1 MTTTKI
7 TKITKKSRGIP
18 VRKSNHMATTL
29 TTHDAEVRAH
39 IAKALDWGDAHVT
52 FEKAVKDLRPELRGK
67 RPDGLP
73 YSAWQ
78 LLEHMRLTQHDILD
92 FCRNPKYAE
101 MEWPK
106 DYWPAGDAPPSA
118 GAWDESLASFRR
130 DRGALK
136 ELAGDTTIDLFAKIP
151 HGTGQT
157 YFREL
162 VLIID
167 HNAHHLGQLILVR
180 RLLGAWK

>member
-1 MTTTKI
+1 
-7 TKITKKSRGIP
+7 
-18 VRKSNHMATTL
+18 MATTL
-29 TTHDAEVRAH
+29 TTYDAEVRAH
-39 IAKALDWGDAHVT
+39 IEKALDWGDAHVT
-52 FEKAVKDLRPELRGK
+52 FEGAVEDLRPELRGK

-92 FCRNPKYAE
+92 FCRNPEYAE

-106 DYWPAGDAPPSA
+106 DYWPAGEEIAVVA
-118 GAWDESLASFRR
+118 K
-130 DRGALK
+130 LK
-136 ELAGDTTIDLFAKIP
+136 ELAGDTTINLFAKIP